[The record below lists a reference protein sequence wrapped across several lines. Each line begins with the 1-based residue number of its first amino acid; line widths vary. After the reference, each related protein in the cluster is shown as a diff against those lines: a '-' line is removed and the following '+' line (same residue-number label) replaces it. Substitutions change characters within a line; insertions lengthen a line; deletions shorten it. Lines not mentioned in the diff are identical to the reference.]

1 MWRRIQVIPVD
12 TMPSGNYST
21 PPKECK
27 IEKSSC
33 EEEWHYSGKHDNT
46 CFRQVTKESGDSA
59 W

>member
-33 EEEWHYSGKHDNT
+33 E
-46 CFRQVTKESGDSA
+46 KE
-59 W
+59 